1 MLICSHCKFI
11 ANSFAIGNVVTVQTL
26 NVVTANFFVLESE
39 SVAESPVGASPGLP
53 LTKKRPVVSKSGSK
67 PTIVT
72 PLENVEINHGDNIV
86 LQVNIQL

>member
-39 SVAESPVGASPGLP
+39 SVAESPVRASPGLP
-53 LTKKRPVVSKSGSK
+53 LTKRPVVSKSGSK

>member
-1 MLICSHCKFI
+1 MLIRSHCKFI
-11 ANSFAIGNVVTVQTL
+11 ANSFATGNVVTVQTL
-26 NVVTANFFVLESE
+26 NIVTANVFVLESE
-39 SVAESPVGASPGLP
+39 SVAESPVGAFPGLP
-53 LTKKRPVVSKSGSK
+53 LTKRPVVSKSGSK

>member
-26 NVVTANFFVLESE
+26 NIVTANFFVLESE

-53 LTKKRPVVSKSGSK
+53 LTKRPVVSKSGSK